1 MNKFSKKNGLVAS
14 AILIIL
20 GNVFY
25 ITGLSPEMSPG
36 GLVYYALITVFM
48 VRSVRDFRNENNEFV
63 SLKEAFITAWHTSVL
78 AIFLFSM
85 FQFLTEAFL
94 YPSIMEVKE
103 EIIIKALSGM
113 EDKVEP
119 EVFDS
124 MTEMISGGA
133 KFFALLTF
141 FKILFEFI
149 FAAFVALIIGL
160 IMKKEN
166 EFV

>member
-1 MNKFSKKNGLVAS
+1 MNKFSRKNGLVAA

-25 ITGLSPEMSPG
+25 VLGLSPEMSPN

-48 VRSVRDFRNENNEFV
+48 VRSVRDFRTDNNGLV

-78 AIFLFSM
+78 SIFLFSI
-85 FQFLTEAFL
+85 FQFLTEALL
-94 YPSIMEVKE
+94 YPSIMDFKKE
-103 EIIIKALSGM
+103 IMLSGISAM

-119 EVFDS
+119 DVYDQ
-124 MTEMISGGA
+124 MTDLISSGI
-133 KFFALLTF
+133 KFFALMTF
-141 FKILFEFI
+141 FKVLLEFI
-149 FAAFVALIIGL
+149 FAAIVALIIGL
-160 IMKKEN
+160 IMKREN

>member
-1 MNKFSKKNGLVAS
+1 MNHFSRKNGLVAA

-25 ITGLSPEMSPG
+25 ITNLSPEMSPS

-48 VRSVRDFRNENNEFV
+48 VRSVRDFRIENNGLV

-94 YPSIMEVKE
+94 YPSIMDFKKD
-103 EIIIKALSGM
+103 IILSGLSAM

-119 EVFDS
+119 DVYDQV
-124 MTEMISGGA
+124 TDLISSGIM
-133 KFFALLTF
+133 FFALISF
-141 FKILFEFI
+141 FKILFEFM
-149 FAAFVALIIGL
+149 FAAIVALIIGL